1 MLKINPLTAWQLLH
15 GYVELKSGDW
25 VIQNAANSAAGRAV
39 IQIAHAFGYKTV
51 NVIRREELVEELRSE
66 GGDVVLLDDENLRNA
81 VKDATGS
88 AAIRLGFNAVGG
100 ESALRLM
107 NCLAPGGTL
116 VSFGAMSLQPLKI
129 PTGLLIFKDL
139 RFRGIWINKWYDNA
153 TPSER
158 METFRSLFDMVQRG
172 LLKTKVEKAYPL
184 SEVKA
189 AVAHAAQSKRS
200 GKIIFA
206 FE

>member
-1 MLKINPLTAWQLLH
+1 
-15 GYVELKSGDW
+15 
-25 VIQNAANSAAGRAV
+25 
-39 IQIAHAFGYKTV
+39 
-51 NVIRREELVEELRSE
+51 
-66 GGDVVLLDDENLRNA
+66 
-81 VKDATGS
+81 
-88 AAIRLGFNAVGG
+88 
-100 ESALRLM
+100 
-107 NCLAPGGTL
+107 
-116 VSFGAMSLQPLKI
+116 MSLQPLKI

-200 GKIIFA
+200 GKIILEFK
-206 FE
+206 